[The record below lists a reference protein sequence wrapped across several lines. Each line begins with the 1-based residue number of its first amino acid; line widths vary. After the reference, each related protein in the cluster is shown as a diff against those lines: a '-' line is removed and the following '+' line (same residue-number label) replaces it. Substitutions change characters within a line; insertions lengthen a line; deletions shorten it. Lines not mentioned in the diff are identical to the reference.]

1 MPIKIQSDLPA
12 RSVLES
18 ENIFVMTEQR
28 AALQDIRPLQIA
40 IVNLMPTKIA
50 TETQLLRLLGNTPL
64 QVEISLVHMA
74 SHESKNTG
82 ADHLERFYV
91 TPKEI
96 FDKKYDG
103 MIITGAPV
111 EQLPFEEVD
120 YWKEL
125 TTIMDF
131 ASTNVFSTL
140 YICWG
145 AQAGLFYHYGIPKY
159 NLEKKMFGIFQN
171 TRKVKNDPLMRGFDD
186 RFPSPQ
192 SRHTEVRKEDI
203 LKVPELQ
210 ILAESERS
218 GVLLVKSK
226 DNRRVFMTGHLEYDT
241 ETLGAE
247 YFRDISQH
255 KQIEMPYN
263 YFPDDNPENRP
274 VSTWRSHAHLFYS
287 NWLNYYVYQETPFE
301 LEKI

>member
-1 MPIKIQSDLPA
+1 MCPI
-12 RSVLES
+12 
-18 ENIFVMTEQR
+18 
-28 AALQDIRPLQIA
+28 
-40 IVNLMPTKIA
+40 
-50 TETQLLRLLGNTPL
+50 
-64 QVEISLVHMA
+64 H
-74 SHESKNTG
+74 
-82 ADHLERFYV
+82 
-91 TPKEI
+91 
-96 FDKKYDG
+96 
-103 MIITGAPV
+103 IIC
-111 EQLPFEEVD
+111 
-120 YWKEL
+120 
-125 TTIMDF
+125 I
-131 ASTNVFSTL
+131 TL

-145 AQAGLFYHYGIPKY
+145 AQAGLYHHYGIPKY

-192 SRHTEVRKEDI
+192 SRHTEVRSEDI

-210 ILAESERS
+210 ILAESQRS

-255 KQIEMPYN
+255 KPIEMPYN

-301 LEKI
+301 LESI